1 MFWFIFADLLYYTH
15 LAALLEGS
23 SDIGN
28 SNFHLREIFFLS
40 LSLLAHRT
48 GPRWHA
54 AELVH
59 SCWFFQTHVYSHS
72 ASHFSE
78 IPTQRDIVTLQRCE
92 CVSVCVCVC
101 VQEWLMQSFFMSLA
115 LCVMIL
121 VWYYVCYYLP
131 HHLPFIS
138 FIYSYLW
145 SEEWQEHIP
154 TRSRVKGEEHFAQSQ
169 GWCVNT
175 QNTHRQFQV

>member
-101 VQEWLMQSFFMSLA
+101 VQEWLMQSFLWVWH
-115 LCVMIL
+115 CVSWSWSGIMYAII
-121 VWYYVCYYLP
+121 YPIIC
-131 HHLPFIS
+131 HLFHLFIP
-138 FIYSYLW
+138 IYG
-145 SEEWQEHIP
+145 Q
-154 TRSRVKGEEHFAQSQ
+154 RSGRSISQ
-169 GWCVNT
+169 HAVG
-175 QNTHRQFQV
+175 